1 MKILFINK
9 SNNVSIQLISKLN
22 KLTIDIHMFK
32 YLICYIILK
41 LHEKHNKNINIH
53 INLDK
58 NLKDNRK
65 ESQ

>member
-32 YLICYIILK
+32 YLICYIILI
-41 LHEKHNKNINIH
+41 LHEKHNENINIH

-58 NLKDNRK
+58 NHKDNQK
-65 ESQ
+65 

>member
-9 SNNVSIQLISKLN
+9 SNNVSIQLISKMT

-41 LHEKHNKNINIH
+41 LHENHNKSINIH

-58 NLKDNRK
+58 NHKDNQT

>member
-58 NLKDNRK
+58 NNKDNQN
-65 ESQ
+65 ES

>member
-41 LHEKHNKNINIH
+41 LHEKHNENINIH

-58 NLKDNRK
+58 KHKDNQK